1 MGNWRH
7 FWWWTVCEGS
17 VGRHAEQE
25 NKQSNYLD
33 VNGRN
38 VLAFLVFRT
47 QSDGDETSEDENDA
61 NFLSSK
67 RLRLGDS
74 SSRAKTGKIF

>member
-1 MGNWRH
+1 MLSKKTNSL
-7 FWWWTVCEGS
+7 C
-17 VGRHAEQE
+17 
-25 NKQSNYLD
+25 NYLD

-47 QSDGDETSEDENDA
+47 QSDGDDTSEDENDA

-74 SSRAKTGKIF
+74 SSRAKTGKICKKN

>member
-1 MGNWRH
+1 MLSKKTNSL
-7 FWWWTVCEGS
+7 C
-17 VGRHAEQE
+17 
-25 NKQSNYLD
+25 NYLD

-74 SSRAKTGKIF
+74 SSRAKTGKNF